1 MRCFIT
7 GVAGFVGSNLADRL
21 LAEGHEVIGYDNFST
36 GSLENIRNALTY
48 SQKFKCSKADILNRK
63 DMVRGMAGCDI
74 VFHLA
79 ANADV
84 RYGLENPAKDL
95 EQNTEGTFSVLEA
108 MRESGV
114 KRIVFS
120 STGSV
125 YGKPDIFPTP
135 ERTPFPIQNSLYG
148 ASKLAGEGLIQAY
161 CEGYDFQ
168 SWIFRFVSL
177 LGKRYRKGFVVD
189 FYKKLKADP
198 KTLQVLGDGTVKK
211 SCLNVKDCIDAMLIA
226 IKKSNDKV
234 NIFNLG
240 TDEFLSVKDCAQKVA
255 SYILLKPKFNY
266 QEEKLGWV
274 GDSPFIYLNC
284 NKIRALGWKP
294 KYTIKESIEETL
306 EYLIDQDCRNSL

>member
-1 MRCFIT
+1 VRCFIT

>member
-211 SCLNVKDCIDAMLIA
+211 SYLNVKDCIDAMLIA